1 MSFCGLFNAV
11 VSSRGKGGGLGS
23 LEWSLRVLLKF
34 YLVFYCLRTTANICY
49 ELLYGGPPRE
59 THWADAVG
67 VGAVHGKSFT
77 HRCYI
82 RAEVTYYNRR

>member
-59 THWADAVG
+59 TRWADAVG
-67 VGAVHGKSFT
+67 GGA
-77 HRCYI
+77 RCMESHSHTD
-82 RAEVTYYNRR
+82 ATSVQK